1 MTINV
6 AKTAGFCFGV
16 NRAVDIVN
24 SMLDKGEKVCT
35 LGPIIH
41 NMEMVSELESR
52 GCKAIDN
59 IEDCPEGS
67 TIVIR
72 SHGVSKSVI
81 EKIESLSIKCV
92 DATCPFVK
100 KIHKIVTEAG
110 EKNIPV
116 LIAGNKN
123 HPEVQGIIG
132 HCDSECYTFN
142 NDEELTEL
150 SANIPIKKNNEVYV
164 VAQTTFSKKEWKK
177 CLKTVKK
184 VYTNAKIFDT
194 ICKATSERQKEAD
207 LISGNSD
214 LMIVIGDRHSSNTA
228 KLYDI
233 CKSRCA
239 DTFLIETAKEL
250 DKDLVSKS
258 RSIGVTAGASTPARI
273 IKEVLDTMSEEI
285 KSSETVVETESFEEM
300 LEESLK
306 NFNTNERVK
315 GVVVSIAPNEV
326 IVDVGRKQS
335 GFIPVDELSNDPSV
349 KPEDV
354 VKVGDEVELLIMK
367 TNDAEGTI
375 MLSKRRVDAQKGW
388 EELKE
393 LAESQEV
400 LTGKVTNVVKG
411 GVIVIYNDNRVFIP
425 ASQATA
431 SRDDSL
437 EDLVGKEVQF
447 KLIEASQRGRMRRIV
462 GSIRAVL
469 REQRAAQRATFW
481 ETCEV
486 GKHYKGV
493 VKSIT
498 NYGAFVDLGG
508 VFGMIHI
515 SELSWTHIKNP
526 SEVVNIGDEVDV
538 YVKDINEETKK
549 ISLGY
554 KDPDA
559 NPWEILRRD
568 FPVDTVVDATIVGLT
583 TFGAFANVIPGI
595 DGLIH
600 ISQIANKRI
609 EKPEDVLKIG
619 ETVKAKIIAIDF
631 EKKRVSLSIRA
642 LLPVEDSA
650 PAAEAEAVK
659 DEAPVEDEVVVAS
672 TETPIEEP
680 APTAKEKAEEVK
692 EEVKEKVEEAKEKVE
707 EKAEEVKEKVEEKAE
722 EVKEEVKEK
731 VEEVKE
737 KVKEQVEKAK
747 EAKAAK
753 EEE

>member
-1 MTINV
+1 MSINV

-16 NRAVDIVN
+16 NRAVDIVYKL
-24 SMLDKGEKVCT
+24 LDKGEKVCT

-41 NMEMVSELESR
+41 NMEMVRELEQR
-52 GCKAIDN
+52 GCKAVERV
-59 IEDCPEGS
+59 EDCPS
-67 TIVIR
+67 DTTIVIR
-72 SHGVSKSVI
+72 SHGVPMTVM
-81 EKIESLSIKCV
+81 EKIGSLDLSCV

-100 KIHKIVTEAG
+100 KIHKIVQEAG
-110 EKNIPV
+110 SKNIPV
-116 LIAGNKN
+116 LIAGNKD
-123 HPEVQGIIG
+123 HPEIQGIVG
-132 HCDSECYTFN
+132 HCFGTCYTFN
-142 NDEELTEL
+142 NSGELDELIN
-150 SANIPIKKNNEVYV
+150 NIPLKNNDDVYI
-164 VAQTTFSKKEWKK
+164 VAQTTFSQKEWKK

-194 ICKATSERQKEAD
+194 ICKATSERQEEAD

-233 CKSRCA
+233 CRQRCSE
-239 DTFLIETAKEL
+239 TYLIETAKEL

-285 KSSETVVETESFEEM
+285 KSSEAVNETESFEAM

-306 NFNTNERVK
+306 NLNTNERVK

-335 GFIPVDELSNDPSV
+335 GFIPADELSNDPSA

-367 TNDAEGTI
+367 TNDVEGTI

-393 LAESQEV
+393 LADSQTV
-400 LTGKVTNVVKG
+400 LTGKVAGVVKG
-411 GVIVIYNDNRVFIP
+411 GVIVLYNDNRVFIP

-437 EDLVGKEVQF
+437 EDLVGQEVQF
-447 KLIEASQRGRMRRIV
+447 KLLEASQKGRMRRIV

-498 NYGAFVDLGG
+498 SYGAFVDLGG

-538 YVKDINEETKK
+538 YIKDINEETKK

-609 EKPEDVLKIG
+609 DKPEDVLKIG

-631 EKKRVSLSIRA
+631 DKKRVSLSIRA
-642 LLPVEDSA
+642 LLPAEEAQAPKAEA
-650 PAAEAEAVK
+650 PAE
-659 DEAPVEDEVVVAS
+659 DEVVASTEDEVVVAS
-672 TETPIEEP
+672 TETPVEEP
-680 APTAKEKAEEVK
+680 AKEKVEEIK
-692 EEVKEKVEEAKEKVE
+692 EEVKEKVEEIKEKVE
-707 EKAEEVKEKVEEKAE
+707 D
-722 EVKEEVKEK
+722 VKEEVKAK

-737 KVKEQVEKAK
+737 KVKEKAE
-747 EAKAAK
+747 EAASET
-753 EEE
+753 EE

>member
-1 MTINV
+1 MPIQKNNIRV
-6 AKTAGFCFGV
+6 AETAGFCFGV
-16 NRAVDIVN
+16 KRAVDIVYDLIN
-24 SMLDKGEKVCT
+24 KGGSVCT

-41 NMEMVSELESR
+41 NMEMVSELEQK
-52 GCKAIDN
+52 GCRAVDRV
-59 IEDCPEGS
+59 EDCPKES

-72 SHGVSKSVI
+72 SHGVAQNVYD
-81 EKIESLSIKCV
+81 KINELGLDCV

-100 KIHKIVTEAG
+100 KIHNIVKKAG
-110 EKNIPV
+110 TSKIPV

-123 HPEVQGIIG
+123 HPEIQGIIG
-132 HCDSECYTFN
+132 HCEGECYTFN
-142 NDEELTEL
+142 NNEELTEL
-150 SANIPIKKNNEVYV
+150 TDKIPLKNNNEIFV

-194 ICKATSERQKEAD
+194 ICKATSERQEEAEE
-207 LISGNSD
+207 ISSSSD
-214 LMIVIGDRHSSNTA
+214 LMIVIGDRHSSNTS

-233 CKSRCA
+233 CKAKCPN
-239 DTFLIETAKEL
+239 TCLIETAEEL
-250 DKDLVSKS
+250 DKNLVSIS
-258 RSIGVTAGASTPARI
+258 RSVGVTAGASTPARI

-285 KSSETVVETESFEEM
+285 KSSETVENESFEEM

-306 NFNTNERVK
+306 NLNTNERVK

-335 GFIPVDELSNDPSV
+335 GFIPADELSNDPAA

-354 VKVGDEVELLIMK
+354 VKVGDELELLIMK
-367 TNDAEGTI
+367 TNDVEGTI

-388 EELKE
+388 DELKE
-393 LAESQEV
+393 LAENQTV
-400 LTGKVTNVVKG
+400 LTGTVSSVVKG
-411 GVIVIYNDNRVFIP
+411 GIIVLYNDNRVFIP

-431 SRDDSL
+431 SRDENL

-447 KLIEASQRGRMRRIV
+447 KLLEASQRGRMRRIV
-462 GSIRAVL
+462 GSIRAL
-469 REQRAAQRATFW
+469 LKEQRAAQRAEFW
-481 ETCEV
+481 ESCEV
-486 GKHYKGV
+486 GKHYTGT
-493 VKSIT
+493 VKSLT
-498 NYGAFVDLGG
+498 SYGAFVDLGG

-526 SEVVNIGDEVDV
+526 SEVVSVGDKVEV

-568 FPVDTVVDATIVGLT
+568 FPIDTVVDATIVGLT

-619 ETVKAKIIAIDF
+619 DVVKAKIIAIDF
-631 EKKRVSLSIRA
+631 DKKRVSLSIRA
-642 LLPVEDSA
+642 LLPVEEE
-650 PAAEAEAVK
+650 PKAEAEEVEEEVVAST
-659 DEAPVEDEVVVAS
+659 EDEVVAS
-672 TETPIEEP
+672 TETPIEEA
-680 APTAKEKAEEVK
+680 AP
-692 EEVKEKVEEAKEKVE
+692 VEEAAPE
-707 EKAEEVKEKVEEKAE
+707 
-722 EVKEEVKEK
+722 
-731 VEEVKE
+731 VEEVAE
-737 KVKEQVEKAK
+737 EAAPVVE
-747 EAKAAK
+747 EAPAEEAAPV
-753 EEE
+753 EEAAPEVEEVAEEAAPAAEEAPAEEAAEAEAEE

>member
-1 MTINV
+1 MSINV

-16 NRAVDIVN
+16 NRAVDIVYKL
-24 SMLDKGEKVCT
+24 LDKGEKVCT

-41 NMEMVSELESR
+41 NMEMVRELEQR
-52 GCKAIDN
+52 GCKAVERV
-59 IEDCPEGS
+59 EDCPS
-67 TIVIR
+67 DTTIVIR
-72 SHGVSKSVI
+72 SHGVPMTVM
-81 EKIESLSIKCV
+81 EKIGSLDLSCV

-100 KIHKIVTEAG
+100 KIHKIVQEAG
-110 EKNIPV
+110 SKNIPV
-116 LIAGNKN
+116 LIAGNKD
-123 HPEVQGIIG
+123 HPEIQGIVG
-132 HCDSECYTFN
+132 HCFGTCYTFN
-142 NDEELTEL
+142 NSGELYEL
-150 SANIPIKKNNEVYV
+150 INNIPLKNNDDVYI
-164 VAQTTFSKKEWKK
+164 VAQTTFSQKEWKK

-194 ICKATSERQKEAD
+194 ICKATSERQEEAD

-233 CKSRCA
+233 CRQRCSE
-239 DTFLIETAKEL
+239 TYLIETAKEL

-285 KSSETVVETESFEEM
+285 KSSEAVNETESFEAM

-306 NFNTNERVK
+306 NLNTNERVK

-335 GFIPVDELSNDPSV
+335 GFIPADELSNDPSA

-367 TNDAEGTI
+367 TNDVEGTI

-393 LAESQEV
+393 LADSQTV
-400 LTGKVTNVVKG
+400 LTGKVAGVVKG
-411 GVIVIYNDNRVFIP
+411 GVIVLYNDNRVFIP

-437 EDLVGKEVQF
+437 EDLVGQEVQF
-447 KLIEASQRGRMRRIV
+447 KLLEASQKGRMRRIV

-498 NYGAFVDLGG
+498 SYGAFVDLGG

-538 YVKDINEETKK
+538 YIKDINEETKK

-609 EKPEDVLKIG
+609 DKPEDVLKIG

-631 EKKRVSLSIRA
+631 DKKRVSLSIRA
-642 LLPVEDSA
+642 LLPAEEAQAPKAEA
-650 PAAEAEAVK
+650 PAE
-659 DEAPVEDEVVVAS
+659 DEVVASTEDEVVVAS
-672 TETPIEEP
+672 TETPVEEP
-680 APTAKEKAEEVK
+680 AKEKVEEIK
-692 EEVKEKVEEAKEKVE
+692 EEVKEKVEEIKEKVE
-707 EKAEEVKEKVEEKAE
+707 D
-722 EVKEEVKEK
+722 VKEEVKAK

-737 KVKEQVEKAK
+737 KVKEKAE
-747 EAKAAK
+747 EAASET
-753 EEE
+753 EE